1 MTSNYAK
8 AFRVVRATFGLQQ
21 AELAKRIGISPS
33 QLCLIEKGRRQPSL
47 RVIGSLASTMGIPSS
62 LVALLASHPDEIA
75 NQDISDLANALLRL
89 LVSAS
94 GSQQKPLPLGE

>member
-8 AFRVVRATFGLQQ
+8 AFRVVRAAFGLQQ
-21 AELAKRIGISPS
+21 VELAERIGISPS

-47 RVIGSLASTMGIPSS
+47 RVIENLASAMGIPSS
-62 LVALLASHPDEIA
+62 LVILLASRPDEIA
-75 NQDISDLANALLRL
+75 NQDVSDLANALLRL

-94 GSQQKPLPLGE
+94 GSRQQPLPLGD